1 MRGRAAA
8 TKPFTL
14 VEELRREADDQ
25 FRVQEQALQTR
36 LRETEQKIASLQS
49 QRSDDGQVLLS
60 PEQSQAI
67 ARFQAEKL
75 EVRKQLRRV
84 RHELDKNIRSLGSQL
99 KAINIGL
106 VPALITLIALII
118 SVVRLRKRARRD

>member
-1 MRGRAAA
+1 M
-8 TKPFTL
+8 
-14 VEELRREADDQ
+14 
-25 FRVQEQALQTR
+25 
-36 LRETEQKIASLQS
+36 
-49 QRSDDGQVLLS
+49 S